1 MVSRVVVTG
10 AGGQVGS
17 ILAAESAARGYP
29 VTAWTRRQWD
39 ISDAAAA
46 ERFVAE
52 GDLVI
57 NCAAY
62 TNVDGAES
70 DPEAAYAINAQGPE
84 NLARICRRVGAKLV
98 HVSTDYVFGGQEP
111 GRRYEIDDPTG
122 PLSVYGKSKLAGD
135 LAVVEILPG
144 ANVVRTSWVYT
155 GGAGSDF
162 VAVMRRLAATD
173 RAIDVVDD
181 QAGSPT
187 YAKDLVTALLDVG
200 TREIAEPI
208 LHAVNDGAAS
218 RFEQA
223 QTVFREVG
231 ADPDRVRPVTTA
243 QMPRPAPRPICS
255 ALNMDKSVQAGLPRL
270 RPWREALAEALQEPL
285 GG

>member
-17 ILAAESAARGYP
+17 LVAVQAAALGHAVAALSRG
-29 VTAWTRRQWD
+29 QWD
-39 ISDAAAA
+39 VSDAAAA
-46 ERFVAE
+46 ERFIAP

-62 TNVDGAES
+62 TNVDGAQS
-70 DPEAAYAINAQGPE
+70 DPEAAYAINARGPK
-84 NLARICRRVGAKLV
+84 NLARACRQVGAKLV
-98 HVSTDYVFGGQEP
+98 HVSTDYVFEGQEP

-135 LAVVEILPG
+135 LAVVELLPG

-173 RAIDVVDD
+173 RVIDVVDD
-181 QAGSPT
+181 QVGSPT
-187 YAKDLVTALLDVG
+187 YAKDLVAALLEVG
-200 TREIAEPI
+200 TRNIAEPI

-223 QTVFREVG
+223 QAVFREVG
-231 ADPDRVRPVTTA
+231 ADPERIRPVTTA
-243 QMPRPAPRPICS
+243 QMPRPAPRPVCS
-255 ALNMDKSVQAGLPRL
+255 ALRMDKSIQAGVPRL
-270 RPWREALAEALQEPL
+270 RPWQEALAEALKEPL
-285 GG
+285 AG